1 MAATKTKTTK
11 TTTKTAQPTK
21 EERPPLWKVWFVASR
36 PHTLTASISPNIVAY
51 HAGVALFE
59 RAASGDAHAHAHA
72 NVPVPVPVP
81 WFSSYEYGWL
91 TLKWTAFCMLMQ
103 LGTNLHNDYADFV
116 KGADNEKRV
125 GQARATQKG
134 WLTPFQTAAA
144 SGGTLLLGLLLG
156 LGFVADLATGQSASP
171 LPSPSPLRV
180 WGMLLMVLSSI
191 FNAFAYTGG
200 PWPLGYIG
208 MPNLSTGYSGLGD
221 ACVFLYFGLLA
232 TLMPP
237 WLYTACHSGN
247 HNNNNNN
254 ISNNINI
261 SNINDNNINDNIN
274 INININNNSVVDVVW
289 PLVPHAVQVAVL
301 ATNIIAVNNLRDRHT
316 DVLANKR
323 TLAVR
328 FGATFCRVEYGV
340 NLAVAYGLV
349 LWKAV
354 LAYDNG
360 NGNNNDN
367 GNENENENENGNG
380 NGNGNSVWWWW
391 WLLPLLSS
399 PLAWK
404 EWRALY
410 RKEGGALNPHVGG
423 AAKVQL
429 LFCIL
434 LAISARKGSPR

>member
-1 MAATKTKTTK
+1 MAATKTKTT
-11 TTTKTAQPTK
+11 TKTKSAQPTK

-59 RAASGDAHAHAHA
+59 RAASGDAHGHGHAH
-72 NVPVPVPVP
+72 VPVPA
-81 WFSSYEYGWL
+81 FSSYEYGWL

-156 LGFVADLATGQSASP
+156 LGFVADLATGQSQSALP
-171 LPSPSPLRV
+171 LPLPLPLPLRV

-237 WLYTACHSGN
+237 WLYTACHSGT
-247 HNNNNNN
+247 NNNY
-254 ISNNINI
+254 
-261 SNINDNNINDNIN
+261 
-274 INININNNSVVDVVW
+274 NNNSNNSSVVDVDVADVVW

-354 LAYDNG
+354 LAYG
-360 NGNNNDN
+360 NDN
-367 GNENENENENGNG
+367 DND
-380 NGNGNSVWWWW
+380 NGNSVWWCWWW